1 MAMTTKRN
9 RLTAALFL
17 ILFAGMA
24 AAGIFRDE
32 IPDVVSNARM
42 ICYSCIGLK

>member
-1 MAMTTKRN
+1 MKKRT
-9 RLTAALFL
+9 RMISAALFV
-17 ILFAGMA
+17 LFAA
-24 AAGIFRDE
+24 FVVAGLFRDE